1 MCDYEK
7 ELLEQDPIEQDP
19 IEKHEDF
26 IVEQYLKSK
35 QIDDQ
40 DISVVIDDSSLKS
53 KDLPF

>member
-35 QIDDQ
+35 QIYDRDIFVVNDDL
-40 DISVVIDDSSLKS
+40 SLKNE
-53 KDLPF
+53 DLPF